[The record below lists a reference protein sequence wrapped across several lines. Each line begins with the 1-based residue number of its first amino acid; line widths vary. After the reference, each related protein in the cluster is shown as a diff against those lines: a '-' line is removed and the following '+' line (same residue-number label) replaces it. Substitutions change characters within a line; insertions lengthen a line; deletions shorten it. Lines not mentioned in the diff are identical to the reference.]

1 MKKNIPLS
9 AKLYL
14 LTTVFIICLLMMSM
28 SSQWVEKKVAPYYA
42 PVTEG
47 QTSEIPEGHQEIIIN
62 KGTALLRFVTD
73 DSDIISKIEFLEKM
87 YVFTPVLAVLF
98 AISAIASGTVAMK
111 EKDKKNNYKKPV
123 RKKK

>member
-1 MKKNIPLS
+1 
-9 AKLYL
+9 
-14 LTTVFIICLLMMSM
+14 MSM

-42 PVTEG
+42 PVAEG
-47 QTSEIPEGHQEIIIN
+47 QTAEIPEGHQEIIIN